1 MKELKGLTC
10 SIMGTDCTAGGV
22 TSGHKTALLIG
33 DGISGPFGQTDD
45 TPTLVLEYDLD
56 PQGARAGQ
64 LSVANVSWIRALMG
78 KGDWETG
85 VSTFECM
92 GEDWA
97 SKHRIVNVVARP
109 LGPDGK
115 PRTGGMFGG
124 HYIKT
129 SDSRWPVTSPI
140 PVHDRFEY

>member
-1 MKELKGLTC
+1 MTELKGLPC

-22 TSGHKTALLIG
+22 TSGHTRALLVG
-33 DGISGPFGQTDD
+33 DGIRGPFEPDDD
-45 TPTLVLEYDLD
+45 TPTLVLEYDLS

-64 LSVANVSWIRALMG
+64 LSVANVSWLRDL
-78 KGDWETG
+78 KGERSGCSD
-85 VSTFECM
+85 FECM

-97 SKHRIVNVVARP
+97 AKHQIVNVVARP
-109 LGPDGK
+109 LGADGK
-115 PRTGGMFGG
+115 PRRGGMFGG

-140 PVHDRFEY
+140 PVHDRFEN